1 MADSTLIIPAHFRA
15 ALGVLLRAYDYA
27 VDSQADPWQF
37 AVELSQL
44 ESSGASL
51 LDVRWLILR
60 KFAEHA
66 QETTIS
72 GDECRSFRGLAV
84 TCFPPD
90 TCLVLSEEGAR
101 MIRSA
106 LHAAPLSGTPG
117 QHANSTAVTSEKVL
131 SSSAAARPEWDAIRR
146 ELLYKGQIIK
156 RYRVPAPNQETVL
169 SAFQEENWPRYIDDP
184 IPPSDHQDAKYRLQH
199 TIKTLNR
206 NQLNSL
212 IRFHGNGNGM
222 QVYWEEFGSD

>member
-1 MADSTLIIPAHFRA
+1 MPDSTLVIPAHFRT
-15 ALGVLLRAYDYA
+15 ALGMLLTAYDYA

-37 AVELSQL
+37 AVELPQL
-44 ESSGASL
+44 EVSGATL
-51 LDVRWLILR
+51 LDVRWLIVR

-66 QETTIS
+66 QETTIP
-72 GDECRSFRGLAV
+72 GDASRSFRGLAV

-90 TCLVLSEEGAR
+90 TCLVLSEEGAN

-106 LHAAPLSGTPG
+106 LNAAPLSGMPG
-117 QHANSTAVTSEKVL
+117 QIANSGAVTSDRTPSL
-131 SSSAAARPEWDAIRR
+131 SAPARPEWDATRR

-169 SAFQEENWPRYIDDP
+169 SAFQEENWPQYIDDP

-206 NQLNSL
+206 NQLNPL
-212 IRFHGNGNGM
+212 IRFHGNGNGL
-222 QVYWEEFGSD
+222 QVYWKEIGSD